1 MNIAFVGSPIGTTL
15 HRINAMRRLGHGVT
29 VVTPRPDWSES
40 RSWRTYFFQTSG
52 FGLQAMLAAHLERQ
66 VSRLRPDL
74 IWVNQ
79 GEYLGVKPVAV
90 LQGSGVPIVCYVND
104 DPFAGG
110 VRSRRF
116 RSFREAL
123 NRYDLIATVRDPN
136 FDELR
141 AGGARK
147 VVRVR
152 MSADEIHHSPF
163 DVGQGSG
170 GDLDS
175 EVSFIGTW
183 FAERGP
189 FLRELVKSGVPLSIW
204 GANWE
209 KAPEWAD
216 LRPYFRGHALDPD
229 KGYREAIAR
238 SKISLGL
245 LSKENRD
252 THTTR
257 SIEIPA
263 IGGLLCAERTDEH
276 LAMYKEGVEAIFWN
290 GAAECARRCLALLRD
305 DRAREAIRLAGQQRA
320 LSSGYLNEAVIA
332 SILAAVPLA

>member
-1 MNIAFVGSPIGTTL
+1 MNIVFVGSPVGTTL
-15 HRINAMRRLGHGVT
+15 HRIKAMRRLGHCVT
-29 VVTPRPDWSES
+29 IVTPRPAWSEN
-40 RSWRTYFFQTSG
+40 RSWPTYFFQTSG
-52 FGLQAMLAAHLERQ
+52 FGLQAMLAAHLELQ
-66 VSRLRPDL
+66 VSRLCPDL
-74 IWVNQ
+74 VWVNQ
-79 GEYLGVKPVAV
+79 GEYLGVKPIAV
-90 LQGSGVPIVCYVND
+90 LQGLGVPIVCYVND

-116 RSFREAL
+116 RSFRRAL
-123 NRYDLIATVRDPN
+123 NRYDLIATVRDSN
-136 FDELR
+136 FDELC
-141 AGGARK
+141 AAGARK

-163 DVGQGSG
+163 DFSQGSG

-189 FLRELVKSGVPLSIW
+189 FLRKLVRSGVPLSIW

-216 LRPYFRGHALDPD
+216 LKPYFRGHALNPD
-229 KGYREAIAR
+229 NGYREAIAR

-257 SIEIPA
+257 SSEIPA

-276 LAMYKEGVEAIFWN
+276 LAMYKEGIEAIFWDD
-290 GAAECARRCLALLRD
+290 ADECAGQCLALLRD
-305 DRAREAIRLAGQQRA
+305 DRAREAIRLAGQRRA

-332 SILAAVPLA
+332 SILAEVPLT